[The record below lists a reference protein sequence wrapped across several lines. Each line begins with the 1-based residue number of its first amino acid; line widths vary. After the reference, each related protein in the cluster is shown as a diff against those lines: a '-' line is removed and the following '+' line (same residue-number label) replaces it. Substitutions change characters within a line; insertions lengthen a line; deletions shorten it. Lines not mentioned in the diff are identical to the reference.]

1 MRGLIGQG
9 SLYRQRATKGYGAVA
24 QIDEKEAQIRDGIKL
39 QEKAQDAATMGQGA
53 GFGSM
58 YGMNKVYGAKKT
70 AGESLTNLN
79 EMFGKSG
86 GEFAFEGGGL
96 NFTPKGG
103 EAITGVENMAG
114 LESGVPEIA
123 STLVPEGAAAG
134 AAGAEGAAVAV
145 EGAASTAAAAEGAA
159 ATAEAAALAADAA
172 IVETAGLAS
181 SQSALATI
189 STIAAPVAIGLAVAG
204 LFNEFF

>member
-24 QIDEKEAQIRDGIKL
+24 QIDEKEAQIRDGIKV

-53 GFGSM
+53 GFGAM
-58 YGMNKVYGAKKT
+58 YGMNKAYGANKT
-70 AGESLTNLN
+70 AGDSLTSLN
-79 EMFGKSG
+79 KMFSKSG

-103 EAITGVENMAG
+103 EVITGVENMAG
-114 LESGVPEIA
+114 LESGVPDIA
-123 STLVPEGAAAG
+123 STLVPEGAAG

-181 SQSALATI
+181 SQSALATV
-189 STIAAPVAIGLAVAG
+189 STIAAPVAIGLMVAG
-204 LFNEFF
+204 LFNEFL

>member
-123 STLVPEGAAAG
+123 STLVPEGAAVV
-134 AAGAEGAAVAV
+134 EGAAAV
-145 EGAASTAAAAEGAA
+145 EGAAVVEGGAAVVEGAA
-159 ATAEAAALAADAA
+159 ATAEAAALADAA
-172 IVETAGLAS
+172 IIETAGLAS
-181 SQSALATI
+181 SQSALATV
-189 STIAAPVAIGLAVAG
+189 STIAAPVAIGLMVAG

>member
-123 STLVPEGAAAG
+123 STLVPEGAAGAAG
-134 AAGAEGAAVAV
+134 AAGVEGAAVVESGAV
-145 EGAASTAAAAEGAA
+145 VVEGAA
-159 ATAEAAALAADAA
+159 ATAEAAALADAA
-172 IVETAGLAS
+172 IIETAGLAS

-189 STIAAPVAIGLAVAG
+189 GTIAAPVAIGLAVAG

>member
-24 QIDEKEAQIRDGIKL
+24 QIDEKEAQIRDGIKV

-53 GFGSM
+53 GFGAM
-58 YGMNKVYGAKKT
+58 YGMNKAYGANKT
-70 AGESLTNLN
+70 AGDSLTSLN
-79 EMFGKSG
+79 KMFSKSG

-103 EAITGVENMAG
+103 EVITGVENMAG
-114 LESGVPEIA
+114 LESGVPDIA
-123 STLVPEGAAAG
+123 STLVPEGAAG
-134 AAGAEGAAVAV
+134 AAGAEVAAGAVEGGAAVV
-145 EGAASTAAAAEGAA
+145 EGAA

-181 SQSALATI
+181 SQSALATV
-189 STIAAPVAIGLAVAG
+189 STIAAPVAIGLMVAG

>member
-53 GFGSM
+53 GFGAM

-114 LESGVPEIA
+114 LESGVPDIA
-123 STLVPEGAAAG
+123 STLVPEGAAG
-134 AAGAEGAAVAV
+134 AAGAEGAAGSRRCSL
-145 EGAASTAAAAEGAA
+145 EGGAAVVEGAA
-159 ATAEAAALAADAA
+159 ATAEAAALADAA
-172 IVETAGLAS
+172 IIETAGLAS

-189 STIAAPVAIGLAVAG
+189 GTIAAPVAIGLAVAG

>member
-53 GFGSM
+53 GFGAM

-114 LESGVPEIA
+114 LESGVPDIA
-123 STLVPEGAAAG
+123 STLVPEGAAGAAG
-134 AAGAEGAAVAV
+134 AAGVEGAAVVESGAV
-145 EGAASTAAAAEGAA
+145 VVEGAA
-159 ATAEAAALAADAA
+159 ATAEAAALADAA
-172 IVETAGLAS
+172 IIETAGLAS

-189 STIAAPVAIGLAVAG
+189 GTIAAPVAIGLAVAG

>member
-123 STLVPEGAAAG
+123 STLVPEGAAGAAG
-134 AAGAEGAAVAV
+134 AAGVEGAAVV
-145 EGAASTAAAAEGAA
+145 ESGAAVVEGAA
-159 ATAEAAALAADAA
+159 ATAEAAALADAA
-172 IVETAGLAS
+172 IIETAGLAS

-189 STIAAPVAIGLAVAG
+189 GTIAAPVAIGLAVAG

>member
-123 STLVPEGAAAG
+123 STLVPEGAAVV
-134 AAGAEGAAVAV
+134 EGAAAV
-145 EGAASTAAAAEGAA
+145 EGAAVVEGGAAVVEGAA
-159 ATAEAAALAADAA
+159 ATAEAAALADAA
-172 IVETAGLAS
+172 IIETAGLAS

-189 STIAAPVAIGLAVAG
+189 GTIAAPVAIGLAVAG

>member
-53 GFGSM
+53 GFGAM

-123 STLVPEGAAAG
+123 STLVPEGAAGAAG
-134 AAGAEGAAVAV
+134 AAGVEGAAVVESGAV
-145 EGAASTAAAAEGAA
+145 VVEGAA
-159 ATAEAAALAADAA
+159 ATAEAAALADAA
-172 IVETAGLAS
+172 IIETAGLAS

-189 STIAAPVAIGLAVAG
+189 GTIAAPVAIGLAVAG

>member
-24 QIDEKEAQIRDGIKL
+24 QIDEKEAQIRDGIKV

-53 GFGSM
+53 GFGAM
-58 YGMNKVYGAKKT
+58 YGMNKAYGANKT
-70 AGESLTNLN
+70 AGDSLTSLN
-79 EMFGKSG
+79 KMFSKSG

-103 EAITGVENMAG
+103 EVITGVENMAG
-114 LESGVPEIA
+114 LESGVPDIA
-123 STLVPEGAAAG
+123 STLVPEGAAG
-134 AAGAEGAAVAV
+134 AAGAEVAAGAVEGGAAVV
-145 EGAASTAAAAEGAA
+145 EGAA
-159 ATAEAAALAADAA
+159 ATAEAAALADAA
-172 IVETAGLAS
+172 IIETAGLAS

-189 STIAAPVAIGLAVAG
+189 GTIAAPVAIGLAVAG